1 MRTIVHVSD
10 IHFGRTDDKVVRELV
25 ASVHEIRPD
34 LVAISGDLTQR
45 ARPQEFE
52 LARLFL
58 DMLPGPQIV
67 VPGNHDVP
75 LHNVYARF
83 RGPLD
88 EYRRYIAEDLEPFW
102 ADGAIAV
109 LGLNTARSLTIKGG
123 RVNEEQVDRVE
134 ATLGRQDRN
143 VVKIL
148 VSHHPFDLPGNY
160 SYKHL
165 VGRARK
171 AMTRFIECRV
181 DVFLAGHYHLRYCGR
196 TAERYNFGEYSSVF
210 VQAGTACS
218 TRGRG
223 ESNSYNVV
231 RVQNDEVEVETM
243 SLGEDGR
250 FSVSETDRFSRTDR
264 GWAEMGARDPET
276 RDLKEK
282 PDPSG

>member
-1 MRTIVHVSD
+1 MMRTIAHISD
-10 IHFGRTDDKVVRELV
+10 IHFGRTDDKALRELV
-25 ASVHEIRPD
+25 SSVHDIRPD

-75 LHNVYARF
+75 LHDVYARF
-83 RGPLD
+83 RGPLNN
-88 EYRRYIAEDLEPFW
+88 YVRFITEDLEPFW
-102 ADGAIAV
+102 TDGEIAV

-123 RVNEEQVDRVE
+123 RVNERQVDRVE
-134 ATLGRQDRN
+134 QTLGRQPPE
-143 VVKIL
+143 VLKIL

-160 SYKHL
+160 SDKHL

-171 AMTRFIECRV
+171 AMARFIGCRV
-181 DVFLAGHYHLRYCGR
+181 DVFLAGHYHLSYCGH
-196 TAERYNFGEYSSVF
+196 TAERYNFGEYSSIF

-223 ESNSYNVV
+223 ESNSYNVL
-231 RVQNDEVEVETM
+231 RVQNSELTVETM
-243 SLGEDGR
+243 SLGDDGCFRIMDTDR
-250 FSVSETDRFSRTDR
+250 FTRAETGWAVSETQETS
-264 GWAEMGARDPET
+264 APGAG
-276 RDLKEK
+276 
-282 PDPSG
+282 SGSVG